1 MRWLLAVLLSTSLYA
16 QDWEVH
22 VPLISKHLISQSY
35 YYDDI
40 ETFDP
45 TCTGNW
51 CMREAEYIEFNYG
64 VVLFR
69 YHEDFKVGAG
79 IFRNSLGDLGFLY
92 GAGYEYKNAGIEI
105 GMATGYERQR
115 GMDNIIP
122 MYSVYYRFKFVKF
135 MLNHE
140 IANIGLSLRF

>member
-22 VPLISKHLISQSY
+22 VPLLSHHLIAQQY
-35 YYDDI
+35 LYDDK

-51 CMREAEYIEFNYG
+51 CTRVGDYTNFNPG
-64 VVLFR
+64 IVVYR
-69 YHEDFKVGAG
+69 YHEDWKVGG
-79 IFRNSLGDLGFLY
+79 GTFRNSLGELGFLM
-92 GAGYEYKNAGIEI
+92 GGGYEYKKGGIEI
-105 GMATGYERQR
+105 GIATGYEKQKS
-115 GMDNIIP
+115 MNSIIP
-122 MYSVYYRFKFVKF
+122 IYSVYYRFKFIKF

-140 IANIGLSLRF
+140 IANIGLSVRF